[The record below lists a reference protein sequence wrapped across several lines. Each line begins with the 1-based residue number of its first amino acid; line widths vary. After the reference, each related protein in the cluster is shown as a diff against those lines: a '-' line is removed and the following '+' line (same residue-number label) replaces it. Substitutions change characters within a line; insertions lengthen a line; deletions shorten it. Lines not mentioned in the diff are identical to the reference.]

1 VTEQPLLTVTS
12 AALQKIDAVRKSA
25 GHPEDLLRIGIKG
38 RRGATFEY
46 DFALVGAVG
55 QEPDDVAID
64 YPGLRVLVDPKSV
77 ELLRGTTVDL
87 DPTSTGGSIR
97 IDNPNEGWK
106 DALAQR
112 AQKVLD
118 SEINPGVRTHGGLV
132 TLLEVKDG
140 AAYIE
145 MGGGC
150 QGCGMRDVTLRQG
163 IESAMKRSVPE
174 ITQIIDTTDHAAGKN
189 PYYQPSKK

>member
-1 VTEQPLLTVTS
+1 MTESPLLTVTS
-12 AALQKIDAVRKSA
+12 AALKKIDAVRKSA
-25 GHPEDLLRIGIKG
+25 GNPKGHLRIGIKG

-46 DFALVGAVG
+46 EFVLVGPVG
-55 QEPDDVAID
+55 QQPDDVAID

-77 ELLRGTTVDL
+77 ELLRGATVDV
-87 DPTSTGGSIR
+87 DPTGESID
-97 IDNPNEGWK
+97 IANPNEGCK

-112 AQKVLD
+112 AQQVLV
-118 SEINPGVRTHGGLV
+118 SEINPGVQMHGGLV

-150 QGCGMRDVTLRQG
+150 QGCGMKDVTLRQG
-163 IESAMKRSVPE
+163 IEGAFKRRVPE
-174 ITQIIDTTDHAAGKN
+174 ITQIIDTTDHAAGTN

>member
-1 VTEQPLLTVTS
+1 MTEPPLLTVTS
-12 AALQKIDAVRKSA
+12 AALKKIDAVRKSA
-25 GHPEDLLRIGIKG
+25 GNPKDHLRIGIKG

-46 DFALVGAVG
+46 EFVLVGPVG
-55 QEPDDVAID
+55 QQPDDVAID
-64 YPGLRVLVDPKSV
+64 YLGLRVLVDPKSV
-77 ELLRGTTVDL
+77 ELLRGTTVDV
-87 DPTSTGGSIR
+87 DPTGESID
-97 IDNPNEGWK
+97 IANPNEGWK

-112 AQKVLD
+112 AQQVLD
-118 SEINPGVRTHGGLV
+118 SEINPGVQMHGGLV

-150 QGCGMRDVTLRQG
+150 QGCGMKDVTLRQG
-163 IESAMKRSVPE
+163 IEGAFKRSVPE
-174 ITQIIDTTDHAAGKN
+174 ITQIIDTTDHAAGTN

>member
-1 VTEQPLLTVTS
+1 M
-12 AALQKIDAVRKSA
+12 
-25 GHPEDLLRIGIKG
+25 
-38 RRGATFEY
+38 
-46 DFALVGAVG
+46 
-55 QEPDDVAID
+55 
-64 YPGLRVLVDPKSV
+64 
-77 ELLRGTTVDL
+77 
-87 DPTSTGGSIR
+87 
-97 IDNPNEGWK
+97 
-106 DALAQR
+106 
-112 AQKVLD
+112 
-118 SEINPGVRTHGGLV
+118 RTHGGLV

>member
-1 VTEQPLLTVTS
+1 MTEQPLLTVTS

-25 GHPEDLLRIGIKG
+25 GQPEDFLRIGIKG

-46 DFALVGAVG
+46 DFVLVGAVG
-55 QEPDDVAID
+55 QQPDDVAID

>member
-1 VTEQPLLTVTS
+1 MTEQPLLTVTP
-12 AALQKIDAVRKSA
+12 AALDKIAAGRKST
-25 GHPEDLLRIGIKG
+25 GRPEDVLRIGIKG

-46 DFALVGAVG
+46 EFVLVDALG
-55 QEPDDVAID
+55 QQPDDIPID
-64 YPGLRVLVDPKSV
+64 YPGLRVIVDPKSAD
-77 ELLRGTTVDL
+77 LLRGTTMDVD
-87 DPTSTGGSIR
+87 PIGGSFG

-118 SEINPGVRTHGGLV
+118 SEINPAVRTHGGLV

-150 QGCGMRDVTLRQG
+150 QGCGMKDVTLRQG

-174 ITQIIDTTDHAAGKN
+174 ITQIIDTTDHAAGTN

>member
-1 VTEQPLLTVTS
+1 MTEPPLLTVTP
-12 AALQKIDAVRKSA
+12 AALKKIDAVRKSA
-25 GHPEDLLRIGIKG
+25 GNPKDHLRIGIKG

-46 DFALVGAVG
+46 EFVLVGPVG
-55 QEPDDVAID
+55 QQPDDVAID

-77 ELLRGTTVDL
+77 ELLRGTTVDV
-87 DPTSTGGSIR
+87 DPTGESIK
-97 IDNPNEGWK
+97 IANPNEGWK
-106 DALAQR
+106 DELAQR

-118 SEINPGVRTHGGLV
+118 SEINPAVQMHGGLV
-132 TLLEVKDG
+132 TLLDVKDG

-150 QGCGMRDVTLRQG
+150 QGCGMKDVTLRQG
-163 IESAMKRSVPE
+163 IEGAFKRSVPE
-174 ITQIIDTTDHAAGKN
+174 ITQIIDTTDHAAGTN

>member
-1 VTEQPLLTVTS
+1 MTEQPLLTVTS
-12 AALQKIDAVRKSA
+12 AALLKIDAVRKST
-25 GHPEDLLRIGIKG
+25 GRPEDLLRIGIKG

-46 DFALVGAVG
+46 EFVLVGPVG
-55 QEPDDVAID
+55 QQPDDVAID
-64 YPGLRVLVDPKSV
+64 HPGLRVLVDPRSV
-77 ELLRGTTVDL
+77 ELLRGTTVDV
-87 DPTSTGGSIR
+87 DPTDGSID
-97 IDNPNEGWK
+97 IANPNEGWK
-106 DALAQR
+106 DELAQR

-118 SEINPGVRTHGGLV
+118 TEINPGVQLHGGLV

-150 QGCGMRDVTLRQG
+150 QGCGMKDVTLRQG
-163 IESAMKRSVPE
+163 IEGAFKRSVPG
-174 ITQIIDTTDHAAGKN
+174 ITRIIDTTDHAAGTN

>member
-1 VTEQPLLTVTS
+1 MTEPPLLTVTS
-12 AALQKIDAVRKSA
+12 AALKKIDAVRKSA
-25 GHPEDLLRIGIKG
+25 GNPKGHLRIGIKG

-46 DFALVGAVG
+46 EFVLVGPVG
-55 QEPDDVAID
+55 QQPDDVAID

-77 ELLRGTTVDL
+77 ELLRGATVDV
-87 DPTSTGGSIR
+87 DPTGESID
-97 IDNPNEGWK
+97 IANPNEGWK

-112 AQKVLD
+112 AQQVLD
-118 SEINPGVRTHGGLV
+118 SEINPGVQMHGGLV

-150 QGCGMRDVTLRQG
+150 QGCGMKDVTLRQG
-163 IESAMKRSVPE
+163 IEGAFKRRVPE
-174 ITQIIDTTDHAAGKN
+174 ITQIIDTTDHAAGTN

>member
-1 VTEQPLLTVTS
+1 MTEPPLLTITS

-25 GHPEDLLRIGIKG
+25 GNPKDHLRIGIKG

-46 DFALVGAVG
+46 EFVLVGPVG
-55 QEPDDVAID
+55 QQPDDVAID
-64 YPGLRVLVDPKSV
+64 YLGLRVLVDPKSV
-77 ELLRGTTVDL
+77 ELLRGTTVDV
-87 DPTSTGGSIR
+87 DPTGESID
-97 IDNPNEGWK
+97 IANPNEGWK

-112 AQKVLD
+112 AQQVLD
-118 SEINPGVRTHGGLV
+118 SEINPGVQMHGGLV

-150 QGCGMRDVTLRQG
+150 QGCGMKDVTLRQG
-163 IESAMKRSVPE
+163 IEGAFKRSVPE
-174 ITQIIDTTDHAAGKN
+174 ITQIIDTTDHAAGTN